1 MTILQAWVHTP
12 FARAAGWALFHS
24 LWEGAAVAVL
34 LALMLAFI
42 RSSRGRYLAACVALL
57 AILASFGIT
66 FALVLPRE
74 RIESTRRTLNFPVP
88 ADALQARD
96 VPPPADSGVMDR
108 ILPWTA
114 PFWLAGVFVFYLR
127 HVASWAAA
135 YRLRRAGVCVAPDIW
150 LERLQRLA
158 TRVRLSR
165 PVMLLESGLAGVPLV
180 IGHWRPVILLPAG
193 LLAGLPA
200 GQIEAILLHELAHIR
215 RYDYL
220 VNLLQSSIEAL
231 LFYHPLVWWIS
242 GVIRAEREHCCDEF
256 AAAVQ
261 GDPHAY
267 AGALAALEQY
277 RWAASNA
284 ALAATGG
291 SLMKRIRRLLAQ
303 PEAPGAA
310 LTPLFSAGI
319 LVVTVAM
326 GLGAW
331 QATAPAPAA
340 PAAQPPVMFVA
351 QAQPAPASR
360 AQESPYTKWLNE
372 DVAYIVTAEE
382 RAAFLRLQ
390 TNPER
395 EQFILQFWLRRDPTP
410 GTPENEFM
418 IEHYRRIR
426 YANEH
431 FGTLSGLAG
440 WKTDRGRIYIS
451 FGPPDERDEHGA
463 AATST
468 ANDHWRYR
476 FLDGIGYNVNIE
488 FVDVTGS
495 GEYRMTS
502 DPNRK

>member
-1 MTILQAWVHTP
+1 
-12 FARAAGWALFHS
+12 
-24 LWEGAAVAVL
+24 
-34 LALMLAFI
+34 
-42 RSSRGRYLAACVALL
+42 
-57 AILASFGIT
+57 
-66 FALVLPRE
+66 
-74 RIESTRRTLNFPVP
+74 
-88 ADALQARD
+88 
-96 VPPPADSGVMDR
+96 
-108 ILPWTA
+108 
-114 PFWLAGVFVFYLR
+114 
-127 HVASWAAA
+127 
-135 YRLRRAGVCVAPDIW
+135 
-150 LERLQRLA
+150 
-158 TRVRLSR
+158 
-165 PVMLLESGLAGVPLV
+165 
-180 IGHWRPVILLPAG
+180 
-193 LLAGLPA
+193 
-200 GQIEAILLHELAHIR
+200 
-215 RYDYL
+215 
-220 VNLLQSSIEAL
+220 
-231 LFYHPLVWWIS
+231 
-242 GVIRAEREHCCDEF
+242 
-256 AAAVQ
+256 
-261 GDPHAY
+261 
-267 AGALAALEQY
+267 
-277 RWAASNA
+277 
-284 ALAATGG
+284 
-291 SLMKRIRRLLAQ
+291 MKRIRRLLAQ